1 MSRDVWDPAQYDR
14 FRDERSKPFFDL
26 VDLVR
31 AKPPLREGR
40 PAMRVVDLGCGTGEL
55 TQSLHRKLG
64 AAETLGIDSSAAMLE
79 RAQALAGGGLA
90 FERRDIADFAAST
103 ASGRF
108 DLVFSNAALHWVPD
122 HETLLARLRDAL
134 APGGQL
140 AVQVPANH
148 DHPSQVVAAEV
159 AGEEPFRDALRGFVR
174 RSPLLAPEAY
184 AVVLDALGYREPHV
198 RLVVYSH
205 HLPTRDDVVEWV
217 KGSVL
222 TDYQKRMPDELYPR
236 FLDTYRERL
245 GPRLAD
251 TRPYLLTYKRL
262 FLWAL
267 R

>member
-1 MSRDVWDPAQYDR
+1 MSRDVWNPAQYDR

-26 VDLVR
+26 LDLVR
-31 AKPPLREGR
+31 PKPG
-40 PAMRVVDLGCGTGEL
+40 MRIVDLGCGTGEL
-55 TQSLHRKLG
+55 TASLHRKLG

-79 RAQALAGGGLA
+79 RAQTLAGGGLA
-90 FERRDIADFAAST
+90 FAQREIAEFAS
-103 ASGRF
+103 SVPPGRF
-108 DLVFSNAALHWVPD
+108 DLVLSNAALHWVPD

-148 DHPSQVVAAEV
+148 DHPSQTVAAEV
-159 AGEEPFRDALRGFVR
+159 AGEPPFREALQGFVR
-174 RSPLLAPEAY
+174 RSPLLVPEAY
-184 AVVLDALGYREPHV
+184 AVVLDALGYREPQV

-205 HLPTRDDVVEWV
+205 HLPGRDDVVEWV

-222 TDYQKRMPDELYPR
+222 TDYQKRMPEELYPR
-236 FLDTYRERL
+236 FLEGYRERL
-245 GPRLAD
+245 RPRLAD
-251 TRPYLLTYKRL
+251 TQPYLLTYKRL